1 MTRLLKTLSNPFV
14 LAFEGFVAGAILFWA
29 IAPDTKPTEEA
40 ALAAKPVA
48 AAEMLPP
55 VEQMGSH

>member
-1 MTRLLKTLSNPFV
+1 MTRLLKALGNPFV

-29 IAPDTKPTEEA
+29 IAPDAEPAEQA
-40 ALAAKPVA
+40 AIAAKPVA

-55 VEQMGSH
+55 IDQMGSH